1 MIKLSSILPIDNL
14 TWGQPSENDIEKMAA
29 DRGELNG
36 FDLSLFMA
44 TPPPKNS
51 SEKTKRELQWI
62 EKIPNNKKLID
73 AADDVKKYFQDFIES
88 KGYDFPKDYVEKLI
102 KMTNPI
108 IRSLKFY
115 YNRPRPNQ
123 LDKYHGLKVSNYFLS
138 SMGTPAYPSG
148 HSTQGIF
155 IGNVLADMFPKYKKE
170 LLKLGKDISYS
181 RLVSKAHYPSDSN
194 FGEHLGMEL
203 YRYWR
208 KNHA

>member
-62 EKIPNNKKLID
+62 EKIPKNKKLID

-88 KGYDFPKDYVEKLI
+88 KGYDWIKEK
-102 KMTNPI
+102 N
-108 IRSLKFY
+108 
-115 YNRPRPNQ
+115 
-123 LDKYHGLKVSNYFLS
+123 
-138 SMGTPAYPSG
+138 
-148 HSTQGIF
+148 
-155 IGNVLADMFPKYKKE
+155 
-170 LLKLGKDISYS
+170 
-181 RLVSKAHYPSDSN
+181 
-194 FGEHLGMEL
+194 
-203 YRYWR
+203 
-208 KNHA
+208 